1 MRAFVIALLALMA
14 FHATAAEPLLDL
26 FPASVAQ
33 VPASERGETTITRDY
48 APSGSAWA
56 EGLDER
62 QVFLAQLAHSQGR
75 DDSFALRVGQG
86 GQIYSLRGA
95 FGESV
100 PPSWRDARDEQ
111 SPWNDEVWQFVAV
124 CSRYNGIGPV
134 LKAGTVPDDLE
145 SRWKS
150 LPYKTSFF
158 IHNSGAYIPG
168 ESAVQSLYCPL
179 LAFEADAE
187 ARAIRTLNWGL
198 VPQVRTI
205 HRSPILYSCQ
215 TRDVGDGI
223 IELTWVVHNFSTR
236 DDIVFDFLNAPWGG
250 TRLTSLPVHAIS
262 DPDGEPRPR
271 AEMFPADRPDREI
284 GIVKTGGWRVA
295 SARDADDAASLAL
308 VFGRDRHLEAERA
321 KAARGEPHCQQG
333 PSVLRDYLA
342 HAPQLYEKLWQDWQ
356 TRPENSFRNYDVIE
370 FIPKLRL
377 APQTTIWY
385 RVFLVVN
392 RRDRA
397 IELARSLVDE
407 VDYGLLTF
415 DPAATPL
422 VPVHMREGRVV
433 DPAAAQGPSTF
444 ELYAKPVP
452 GSLPV
457 FLLEDT
463 ATGREVVTTDPYRF
477 VPQEPVD
484 LGVPADHP
492 HHDYYAQVKGIALD
506 RHTTKWKRLLG
517 YGLRAKPDQDG
528 DRFQPVSLAAGPQL
542 FPVADAHHVDVWVQ
556 AQRSGA
562 AAVPQSVE
570 ELWADFDPRRD
581 PLETEVIREWREDGG
596 VFRHVRFLVGT
607 FKGKPARMAVIY
619 GFPERAEGKLPAVM
633 HIHGGGQRGSLA
645 EVKFLIQ
652 RGYAALS
659 VNWGGDGD
667 GKPPFNTVE
676 GAEPGDPNT
685 DWGAV
690 DPSQCNVSGYGS
702 LLPGPLQFF
711 EDHERPPKSDP
722 RNNNWYLL
730 TLGCRRGLTFLEQQP
745 EVDPARLGVHGYS
758 MGGNLTMYVA
768 GTDDRVKAA
777 VPAVGGQGWRWEPH
791 VFSSGTVPPQDRV
804 KGDVDLFRRTMSFE
818 SYAPRIRCPV
828 LHRSATNDFHG
839 WMDDVYRTNA
849 LITGQPLR
857 YSWAPHFNHRL
868 TPEVAVTMPLW
879 LDQFL
884 KGGPALPETPRAT
897 LDLKA
902 ADGTPRLVVQPDGR
916 WPPARCEIFYSVDPD
931 PRARFWRSADVVREG
946 DAFKAS
952 LPLESNDR
960 PLFAFANVYHT
971 LPEPVSMKALPGNGD
986 LVREAC
992 LSSEIRSATPA
1003 ELAAAGVREQQVA
1016 VRSGNRSGS
1025 LLIDNFANGWR
1036 DWYQLNAGNPVHWQH
1051 WTRKI
1056 TDPAWRGPD
1065 GASLAITLS
1074 MPRTNTFT
1082 VVVVENEWRGERGR
1096 RRTFTCSREMP
1107 GSTEPQTLLLT
1118 PADFVPADEK
1128 LGPLTSWAQLDL
1140 LGFCGFHP
1148 DEKPARQPAGDG
1160 PLPEFH
1166 RVEWTTAKGP

>member
-1 MRAFVIALLALMA
+1 MNVACGFAVVGRGFLIFILSVAALLPSGVMA
-14 FHATAAEPLLDL
+14 AVPLLDV
-26 FPASVAQ
+26 FPPSAAEA
-33 VPASERGETTITRDY
+33 PAAERGETTITIDY
-48 APSGSAWA
+48 APSGSVWA
-56 EGLDER
+56 DGLDER
-62 QVFLAQLAHSQGR
+62 QVFLAQLAHEKGK

-100 PPSWRDARDEQ
+100 PPSWRDSRRER

-124 CSRYNGIGPV
+124 CGRYNGIDP
-134 LKAGTVPDDLE
+134 LLRAGKVSDDVQA
-145 SRWKS
+145 RWKT

-179 LAFEADAE
+179 LAFEADAA
-187 ARAIRTLNWGL
+187 ARTVRTLNWGL

-215 TRDVGDGI
+215 TRDVGDGVV
-223 IELTWVVHNFSTR
+223 ELTWVVHNFSPR
-236 DDIVFDFLNAPWGG
+236 NDVVFDFLNAPWGG

-262 DPDGEPRPR
+262 GPDGQPRPR
-271 AEMFPADRPDREI
+271 AEMFPADQSGAAID
-284 GIVKTGGWRVA
+284 VAKTGGWRVA
-295 SARDADDAASLAL
+295 SASDADAAASLAL

-321 KAARGEPHCQQG
+321 KAARGEPHCQFA
-333 PSVLRDYLA
+333 PSLLRDYLA
-342 HAPQLYEKLWQDWQ
+342 HAPQLYEKLWQDWR

-397 IELARSLVDE
+397 IELARSLVDK

-415 DPAATPL
+415 DPATVPL
-422 VPVHMREGRVV
+422 VPVHIRDGRVV
-433 DPAAAQGPSTF
+433 DPAAAEGPPAF
-444 ELYAKPVP
+444 EVYAKPVP
-452 GSLPV
+452 GSLPL

-463 ATGREVVTTDPYRF
+463 ATGREVVSTDPYRF
-477 VPQEPVD
+477 VPQEPLD
-484 LGVPADHP
+484 LGVPVDHP
-492 HHDYYAQVKGIALD
+492 HHGYYAQVKGIALD

-528 DRFQPVSLAAGPQL
+528 DRFKPVSLAAGPEL
-542 FPVADAHHVDVWVQ
+542 FPAADANHVDVWVR

-596 VFRHVRFLVGT
+596 VFRCVRFLVGT
-607 FKGKPARMAVIY
+607 FKGKPARMAAIY
-619 GFPERAEGKLPAVM
+619 GFPEKADGKVPAVM

-645 EVKFLIQ
+645 EVKFLVD

-659 VNWGGDGD
+659 VNWGGRGGRDG
-667 GKPPFNTVE
+667 PFNAVE
-676 GAEPGDPNT
+676 GAQLGDPNT

-690 DPSQCNVSGYGS
+690 DPSQRNVEGYS
-702 LLPGPLQFF
+702 TLLPGPMQFF
-711 EDHERPPKSDP
+711 DEREPPAVSHPK
-722 RNNNWYLL
+722 NNNWYLL
-730 TLGCRRGLTFLEQQP
+730 ALGCRRGLTFLEQQP

-804 KGDVDLFRRTMSFE
+804 KGDADLFRRTISFE

-849 LITGQPLR
+849 LIQGQPLR

-884 KGGPALPETPRAT
+884 NGGPALPGTPKAT

-902 ADGTPRLVVQPDGR
+902 GDGVPRVTVRPDGR
-916 WPPARCEIFYSVDPD
+916 WPVARCEIFYSVDPD
-931 PRARFWRSADVVREG
+931 PRARFWRSADVVRDGES
-946 DAFKAS
+946 FTAS
-952 LPLESNDR
+952 LPLDATAR

-971 LPEPVSMKALPGNGD
+971 LKPV
-986 LVREAC
+986 
-992 LSSEIRSATPA
+992 
-1003 ELAAAGVREQQVA
+1003 
-1016 VRSGNRSGS
+1016 
-1025 LLIDNFANGWR
+1025 LL
-1036 DWYQLNAGNPVHWQH
+1036 
-1051 WTRKI
+1051 WTIK
-1056 TDPAWRGPD
+1056 TVY
-1065 GASLAITLS
+1065 
-1074 MPRTNTFT
+1074 PR
-1082 VVVVENEWRGERGR
+1082 
-1096 RRTFTCSREMP
+1096 
-1107 GSTEPQTLLLT
+1107 
-1118 PADFVPADEK
+1118 
-1128 LGPLTSWAQLDL
+1128 
-1140 LGFCGFHP
+1140 CG
-1148 DEKPARQPAGDG
+1148 
-1160 PLPEFH
+1160 
-1166 RVEWTTAKGP
+1166 